1 MPDLTTPTTTNPSTP
16 TQSPMMYTPP
26 PQPTCGQGTPPPNVE
41 DAIQTSERY
50 FVSLRKE
57 AYRAVKT
64 QEAEHLTLPWGPR
77 IDVVFDPKGAPGLL
91 NGRVRLMG
99 RTRGAREF
107 ELASMTITNA
117 DAPITLSASFA
128 CDEYVVKAS
137 AGSDP
142 GLSVRIPE
150 SYFFARVYDARR

>member
-1 MPDLTTPTTTNPSTP
+1 MPDLSNAETLLNTSSTTVYPNNRQTACGTNPTN
-16 TQSPMMYTPP
+16 
-26 PQPTCGQGTPPPNVE
+26 NVE
-41 DAIQTSERY
+41 NSIQTTERY

-57 AYRAVKT
+57 ADKT
-64 QEAEHLTLPWGPR
+64 LRLAEAEILLLPWGPR
-77 IDVVFDPKGAPGLL
+77 IDVVFDPRGSQGAL

-107 ELASMTITNA
+107 EIAAVTISN
-117 DAPITLSASFA
+117 PEQPVTLTGGFA

-142 GLSVRIPE
+142 GNVRVPE
-150 SYFFARVYDARR
+150 SYVFARVYDGRR